1 MLLVIIIA
9 VTVIWYG
16 MAIKL
21 ANTVPDINDAI
32 NKLVTGGLV
41 ATAALAFIY
50 IIAIFGVFE
59 YQGVDK
65 KIEVYKTQ
73 NQQLERKIDTVVKNY
88 MDHEKDTYK
97 EFKAGDGMTLIA
109 TYPELRSNELV
120 KKQVET
126 YEKNNRKITKL
137 EEDEIDY
144 NVIKWWLYFGGR
156 R

>member
-1 MLLVIIIA
+1 
-9 VTVIWYG
+9 
-16 MAIKL
+16 
-21 ANTVPDINDAI
+21 
-32 NKLVTGGLV
+32 
-41 ATAALAFIY
+41 
-50 IIAIFGVFE
+50 
-59 YQGVDK
+59 
-65 KIEVYKTQ
+65 
-73 NQQLERKIDTVVKNY
+73 
-88 MDHEKDTYK
+88 
-97 EFKAGDGMTLIA
+97 MTSIA